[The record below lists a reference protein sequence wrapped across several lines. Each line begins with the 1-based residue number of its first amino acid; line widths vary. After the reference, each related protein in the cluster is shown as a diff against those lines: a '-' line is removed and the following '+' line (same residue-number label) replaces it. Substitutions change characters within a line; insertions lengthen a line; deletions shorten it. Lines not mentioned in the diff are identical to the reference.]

1 MNITEYGA
9 KHGVSKQAALK
20 WKKRGWLVF
29 DGKSINV
36 VESDKNLEKYRS
48 DKTTKKDN
56 RLSGKKTTESFQP
69 EISRRSGLTKSEL
82 DLLLQEQKVEIAEYE
97 KRQAKWNSDIREG
110 LLLKAD
116 DVERINS
123 TLCLGLRNKLLAI
136 PSEYAIKLAICN
148 DPVQTADILRGSIA
162 DALNDFLKEYGIID

>member
-1 MNITEYGA
+1 MA
-9 KHGVSKQAALK
+9 K
-20 WKKRGWLVF
+20 
-29 DGKSINV
+29 N
-36 VESDKNLEKYRS
+36 
-48 DKTTKKDN
+48 
-56 RLSGKKTTESFQP
+56 ESFQP

-148 DPVQTADILRGSIA
+148 DPVQTADILRGSITDYELRA
-162 DALNDFLKEYGIID
+162 SMTAFGFLDATFSSAFAGPSGLLLPCSQF